1 MATITFK
8 RTGTANKN
16 GSIPGNL
23 TIGAKTWP
31 TIERGRAYTFV
42 RKGKYELLMCYKVSG
57 RKVKCLCFH
66 EDRAISSH
74 LIHDAQDDNHLKLTG
89 CIAPGFTS
97 SDIGIQDSAKAMKQV
112 FDALGSLADST
123 HKCTTSFP
131 FLFS

>member
-1 MATITFK
+1 M
-8 RTGTANKN
+8 
-16 GSIPGNL
+16 
-23 TIGAKTWP
+23 
-31 TIERGRAYTFV
+31 
-42 RKGKYELLMCYKVSG
+42 YEKASTNFLCVIIVSG

-112 FDALGSLADST
+112 FDALGSFKEWKKVEITGKKNILGSET
-123 HKCTTSFP
+123 KKQWVKRRKGERKG
-131 FLFS
+131 